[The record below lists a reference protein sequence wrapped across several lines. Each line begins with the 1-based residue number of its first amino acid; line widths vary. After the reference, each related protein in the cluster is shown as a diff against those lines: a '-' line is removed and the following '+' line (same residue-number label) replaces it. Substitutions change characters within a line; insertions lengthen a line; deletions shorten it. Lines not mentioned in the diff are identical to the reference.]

1 VNENQGHWAAMVEQS
16 QSGQQ
21 AYAWALGPIQ
31 PADSQEQARAIAA
44 ELART
49 YRPTHPRRLRRRTV
63 FRHGEDT
70 LFVLL
75 EGMTTTVHLRICVAQ
90 LVADLDAEGRP
101 FGGY

>member
-1 VNENQGHWAAMVEQS
+1 MDEIRGHWAVIVEQS

-21 AYAWALGPIQ
+21 AYAWAVGPIQ
-31 PADSQEQARAIAA
+31 PADSREHARAVAA

-63 FRHGEDT
+63 FRQDEDT

-75 EGMTTTVHLRICVAQ
+75 AGMTSKVHLRIGVVR

-101 FGGY
+101 FEG

>member
-1 VNENQGHWAAMVEQS
+1 MDEIRGGWAALVEQS

-21 AYAWALGPIQ
+21 ANEWALGPIQ
-31 PADSQEQARAIAA
+31 PADSREQARAIAA

-49 YRPTHPRRLRRRTV
+49 YHPTHPRRLRRRSV
-63 FRHGEDT
+63 FQHGEDT

-75 EGMTTTVHLRICVAQ
+75 EGMTSRVHLRINVVQ

-101 FGGY
+101 FKG

>member
-1 VNENQGHWAAMVEQS
+1 VDEIGGRWAAMVEQS
-16 QSGQQ
+16 QSGQD
-21 AYAWALGPIQ
+21 AYVWAVGPIQ
-31 PADSQEQARAIAA
+31 PADSREHARAIAA

-49 YRPTHPRRLRRRTV
+49 YRPTHPRRLRRRSV

-75 EGMTTTVHLRICVAQ
+75 EGMTSKYHLRITVVE

-101 FGGY
+101 FQG